1 MFSPID
7 ILLGVAGLLVALA
20 ISAPFLMLRRSHMRA
35 ARPAPAVAPAPVS
48 VELQRQI
55 AS

>member
-1 MFSPID
+1 MFSPLD
-7 ILLGVAGLLVALA
+7 ILLGVAGVLVALA
-20 ISAPFLMLRRSHMRA
+20 VSAPFLMLRRSHVRA
-35 ARPAPAVAPAPVS
+35 TRHAAAAPVPVP